1 MIAQTNGG
9 AGLEGRIRIRVALR
23 AQRVQSVAIDSTRLT
38 RACRILESKPVE
50 EALHLLPR
58 MFSLCGV
65 AQASAGLAA
74 CDMAQGI
81 TPGGAALAQRELW
94 LKWETAHEHL
104 QRLLLDWPALFLG
117 RPPELA
123 GLIRVRRTL
132 QDFKSA
138 LGAQPDGSA
147 SAPMADYIDALE
159 EQMSAIVFGLPP
171 ARWLDLDS
179 EDELAGWYRRTASIA
194 ARVLATIGE
203 EGLMDFGHS
212 VVIRLLPE
220 ITAAEFDGLLAP
232 DATGEFAARPY
243 WHGQVYETGA
253 VVRQQDHPLIQDLQR
268 RYGNGLITRLVARL
282 VELARLPP
290 EMRALTGR
298 MRGHDQTP
306 SPHAD
311 APLPLGTGIGIVEAA
326 RGRLVHRV
334 ELRRGA
340 IQRYQILAPTEWNFH
355 PEGPLVQGLYDRVVE
370 NREDLQ
376 RQTGMLVT
384 ALDPCVAHEVIVED

>member
-1 MIAQTNGG
+1 MIAPTNGG

-38 RACRILESKPVE
+38 RACRILEGKPVE

-65 AQASAGLAA
+65 AQASAGQAA
-74 CDMAQGI
+74 CNMAQDV

-104 QRLLLDWPALFLG
+104 QRLLLEWPALFLG

-123 GLIRVRRTL
+123 GLMRVRRTL

-171 ARWLDLDS
+171 ARWLELRR
-179 EDELAGWYRRTASIA
+179 EDELDGWYCRTASLA
-194 ARVLATIGE
+194 ARVLAHIRE
-203 EGLMDFGHS
+203 NGLMDFGRS
-212 VVIRLLPE
+212 VVIRPLPD
-220 ITAAEFDGLLAP
+220 IAVAEFDGLLAP
-232 DATGEFAARPY
+232 DVTGEFAAKPS

-253 VVRQQDHPLIQDLQR
+253 LARQQDHPLIQDLQR
-268 RYGNGLITRLVARL
+268 YYGNGLITRLTARL
-282 VELARLPP
+282 VELARVPQ

-298 MRGHDQTP
+298 IRGRDETP
-306 SPHAD
+306 APRVESPLSQD
-311 APLPLGTGIGIVEAA
+311 TGIGVVEAA

-334 ELRRGA
+334 ELRDG
-340 IQRYQILAPTEWNFH
+340 IVQRYQILAPTEWNFH
-355 PEGPLVQGLYDRVVE
+355 PDGPLVQGLYDRVVE